1 MMGELDLYLRLERL
15 MVDLDRASDPMSD
28 RVRDLMDSVWY
39 RLSAEDLTLLD
50 SRGHVNPAG
59 LFPVRL
65 PLPTKV
71 SLPVATIVGQRFEAP
86 VGWRAPDDWKRA
98 A

>member
-1 MMGELDLYLRLERL
+1 MMGELDVYLRLERL
-15 MVDLDRASDPMSD
+15 MVDLDRTVDPMAD

-39 RLSAEDLTLLD
+39 RLSGDELALLD
-50 SRGHVNPAG
+50 SRGHVNPAT

-65 PLPTKV
+65 PLPTEV
-71 SLPVATIVGQRFEAP
+71 SLAAATIAGQRFEAP

>member
-1 MMGELDLYLRLERL
+1 MMRELDVYLRLERL
-15 MVDLDRASDPMSD
+15 MVDLDRTADPIAD

-71 SLPVATIVGQRFEAP
+71 SLQAATVVGQRFEAP
-86 VGWRAPDDWKRA
+86 VGWRAPADWKRA